1 MSTQESQR
9 AQSAQRQL
17 DADGVRHGP
26 LVVIDALRHVEV
38 SGASQ
43 TEVLVSGASE
53 SSEAFQGF
61 QFTHHL
67 YLLESGTRISI
78 EYGARLP
85 GSW

>member
-9 AQSAQRQL
+9 AQSAQHQL

-26 LVVIDALRHVEV
+26 LVVIDALRLVEI
-38 SGASQ
+38 SGAPQ

-53 SSEAFQGF
+53 SSEALQGF

-67 YLLESGTRISI
+67 YLLESGSRISI
-78 EYGARLP
+78 EYGSRLRRL
-85 GSW
+85 W